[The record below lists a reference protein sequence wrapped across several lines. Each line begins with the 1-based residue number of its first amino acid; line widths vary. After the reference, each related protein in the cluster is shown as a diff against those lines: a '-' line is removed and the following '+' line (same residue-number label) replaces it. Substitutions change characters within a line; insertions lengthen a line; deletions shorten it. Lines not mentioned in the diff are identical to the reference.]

1 MTGGGQAT
9 QAVRL
14 GQSKGQSQG
23 QGQAGTTTISTLA
36 VQAGEQRLV
45 VALLQAGSRLEL
57 KVVEMQP
64 ELGWLGSGFK
74 EAAALQVLCSAHYY

>member
-1 MTGGGQAT
+1 MAGSTGTVQG
-9 QAVRL
+9 
-14 GQSKGQSQG
+14 GQSQG
-23 QGQAGTTTISTLA
+23 QGGTTTISTLA

-74 EAAALQVLCSAHYY
+74 EAAALQVLWTRNCSMN